1 MFFVNQFKFFIFCA
15 LSVVLV
21 TCAGGCGTSKLTNTS
36 RTATEQL
43 LLTDAMD
50 RAVSQVNLSVLS
62 GRKVFINATAIGSV
76 QDNAYLLSIVRQH
89 ALASGCL
96 LVDEEENSEIILEL
110 HAGSSGTD
118 QHDTMF
124 GISEMTIPGFG
135 SYSATTVPEVAI
147 AKRVIQKATV
157 KIGIFAYTREGRR
170 PIWQSGNLIAESKAK
185 NRWLFGM
192 GPYQSGDIYDQSTFI
207 GTDLTIPLID
217 TENRTEGEFVSVSS
231 PAFFRQNLE
240 AEQRAKAEEEEKLRK
255 EAEEK
260 ARIEAETKAKAY
272 AEMKIKAEA
281 EAKIRLEARTKA
293 EAEAKA
299 KAETENKVKTDE
311 LATAPE
317 AKTVQ
322 PATAVGSPVTL
333 PATNTGLLSPPVL
346 PTE

>member
-1 MFFVNQFKFFIFCA
+1 MFLLNQFKFSISLT
-15 LSVVLV
+15 LSVAMA
-21 TCAGGCGTSKLTNTS
+21 TCVVGCGTSKLTNTS

-62 GRKVFINATAIGSV
+62 GRKVYINSTAISSI

-96 LVDEEENSEIILEL
+96 LEDEEEKAEIILEL

-170 PIWQSGNLIAESKAK
+170 PIWQSGNLVAESKAK

-192 GPYQSGDIYDQSTFI
+192 GPYQSGDIYEQSTFI
-207 GTDLTIPLID
+207 GNDITIPLID
-217 TENRTEGEFVSVSS
+217 TENRAETEFVSVGS

-240 AEQRAKAEEEEKLRK
+240 AEQRAKAEEEEKLRQ

-260 ARIEAETKAKAY
+260 ARIEAEAKAKAY

-281 EAKIRLEARTKA
+281 EARIRLEARKKA
-293 EAEAKA
+293 EAEA
-299 KAETENKVKTDE
+299 ENKMVKAGE
-311 LATAPE
+311 LSETPSSV
-317 AKTVQ
+317 TVQ
-322 PATAVGSPVTL
+322 PASAVG
-333 PATNTGLLSPPVL
+333 NTGLLAPPVI
-346 PTE
+346 PAK